1 MSFRFKTGIMRFLR
15 EERGAIAVAV
25 AVLLT
30 GVVGLTGAATD
41 LGVVY
46 TARGQLQNA
55 ADSAA
60 LAAAKNMMAQDPE
73 TLDAVTTPDAAQ
85 ATAHQLTQANKAL
98 GDGLILLDNDYTIGF
113 WDLDAE
119 AFTRVGP
126 SSDPSEI
133 NAVEVT
139 LRKDDL
145 ANSPVTTMFSG
156 IVGVSEVDVT
166 AKSLAFVGYP
176 NAIPEDGGLGI
187 PIAVKDT
194 AVTGGGDS
202 PACGTQ
208 LTFHDENN
216 ENASWTT
223 FKKWPSNSYTVD
235 KYICDC
241 YGVPYL
247 KIGDYINIT
256 NGNLS
261 NNVFRH
267 LRQRFEREGSDID
280 GDGHLEWVVILP
292 VIPADANS
300 GSAEVLGF
308 ATFEMEEVH
317 AAPLKMV
324 RGIIRCNT
332 MIPSAETGGPNFGSR
347 AGNPKLVA
355 VNN

>member
-60 LAAAKNMMAQDPE
+60 LAAAKNMMAQDPV
-73 TLDAVTTPDAAQ
+73 TLDAITTPSEAQ

-98 GDGLILLDNDYTIGF
+98 GHGLLLLDPDYTIGH
-113 WDLDAE
+113 WDLEAE
-119 AFTRVGP
+119 AFTRTGA
-126 SSDPSEI
+126 SADPNDI

-145 ANSPVTTMFSG
+145 ANSPVTTMFAG
-156 IVGVSEVDVT
+156 IVGISQVDVA
-166 AKSLAFVGYP
+166 AKSLAFVGYA

-194 AVTGGGDS
+194 AINPGGGPS
-202 PACGTQ
+202 CGTQ

-223 FKKWPSNSYTVD
+223 FDRWPSNSPTVD
-235 KYICDC
+235 KFVCDC

-247 KIGDYINIT
+247 KIGDTINIT

-267 LRQRFEREGSDID
+267 LRSRFESEGTDID

-292 VIPADANS
+292 VIPAEANS
-300 GSAEVLGF
+300 GAAEVLGF

-324 RGIIRCNT
+324 RGVLRCDT
-332 MIPSAETGGPNFGSR
+332 IIPSAETGGPNFGAR

-355 VNN
+355 VN